1 MSYHTLCIGL
11 LYRTIK
17 NRVQQKRTDAIN
29 AENLSFF
36 LSVGVL
42 KTFDNREAV
51 LVSTRVLL
59 VAMPVTYN
67 IQIKYYISHYRRPY
81 DAVIRSVGDTLAL
94 LSGEAI
100 GCAVQT
106 NFGPESLSV
115 PPPPAAQ
122 TSQYCPRFILYIY
135 TYVYTRCSNNI

>member
-1 MSYHTLCIGL
+1 MPRIYL
-11 LYRTIK
+11 
-17 NRVQQKRTDAIN
+17 
-29 AENLSFF
+29 FF
-36 LSVGVL
+36 VRRRVL
-42 KTFDNREAV
+42 KTFDNRDAV

-59 VAMPVTYN
+59 VAMSVTYN

-81 DAVIRSVGDTLAL
+81 DAVVRSVGDTLAP

-122 TSQYCPRFILYIY
+122 ASQYCPRFILYIY
-135 TYVYTRCSNNI
+135 IYAAVIIYIICALSYNRFEWSR